1 MHESR
6 QASHA
11 DASHRQRVSMADK
24 QVQAGGSLERVPKL
38 RRNSQSGT
46 LQPSPSMRSM
56 RPILGETTLNMLEV
70 GVASRSLPFGTH
82 APTGVLRQTCQRI
95 LVCT

>member
-6 QASHA
+6 HASHI
-11 DASHRQRVSMADK
+11 DASHRQCVSTADK

-70 GVASRSLPFGTH
+70 GVALRSLLSGTH
-82 APTGVLRQTCQRI
+82 TPTEVFR
-95 LVCT
+95 